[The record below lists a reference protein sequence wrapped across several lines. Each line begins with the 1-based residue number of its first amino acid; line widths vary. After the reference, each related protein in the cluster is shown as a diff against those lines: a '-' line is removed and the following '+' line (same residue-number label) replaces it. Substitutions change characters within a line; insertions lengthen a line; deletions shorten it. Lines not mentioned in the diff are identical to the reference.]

1 MNRFLSFIVMMIC
14 AIECSMAQISVSGHV
29 INKATE
35 VPIEGAN
42 VIVKNGNGKIA
53 GFASTDSEGAFSI
66 DVADSTKL
74 TVNVSMLGF
83 KKYSM
88 PINEIHTPL
97 TIKLDDGNYSIKE
110 VVVKADRIRANGDT
124 IKYNV
129 ATFTQKQDRTIGDVM
144 KHMPGIDVKDN
155 GSIEYQGLAINKF
168 YIEDNDLLGG
178 KYGVATNGISAN
190 DIGMVEVLE
199 NHQPMQVLSGINL
212 SDQAAINLKLKNKSK
227 GTWLL
232 NGQLA
237 DGVSTQPKG
246 MVWDGDLFLMKAQP
260 KYQTITTLK
269 SNNAGKCLESQTT
282 DFLEDERNTQLSDY
296 ISLSLPSIS
305 YLDAKRSLFNRSHM
319 FSTSHMWKKKT
330 IEYKGQIDY
339 YNYRNKMSAASSITY
354 FMPNSTKVITED
366 RNGMERGNQL
376 TGSFVVEMNQK
387 DYFLNNT
394 FKPVLK
400 WNDTSVSMSENF
412 QKAECPNFYLSNKT
426 KMIKRFA
433 KKHLITFYADNEW
446 ENLTSTLDVNFTHP
460 ANGKI
465 YQKNQDY
472 AFFTN
477 EKAQYAFTLSG
488 LKLSLEGGVEGYFR
502 KMDSKIDN
510 ASISLVAGMPMQNSD
525 LTTNYLKL
533 FVTPQIGYAFS
544 RFNVD
549 LLCPISYD
557 SYHLSMADDYNKLF
571 VSPTLK
577 LRWQP
582 IQGLA
587 MTVTGK
593 LNEAPTDLHDIHEFP
608 LFSDYRTIDIGVNK
622 LYTTKNKRLSGNF
635 SYRNVGEGLFANMIL
650 SKSWQDTPTLPAQRF
665 SDDNIISYYQDVASF
680 SQSFQAI
687 GNISKTLDFIRGGV
701 SINGIFRRNSSA
713 VSSEETPVHFVR
725 TYYSIGGQVNAN
737 LNKWLYMTYAFK
749 AFGSSAFSKE
759 TSLDNRRNNLL
770 HRLTMDISAT
780 SKLMFEMAADYFH
793 NQQSENTYKNCF
805 LLDSKVK
812 YALGKKIDLQLLTSN
827 IMNTRTYSYSIYDT
841 LSRIESVRY
850 LRGREIMLAICFK

>member
-14 AIECSMAQISVSGHV
+14 AIECSMAQTSLSGHV
-29 INKATE
+29 INKVTE
-35 VPIEGAN
+35 VPVVGAN

-53 GFASTDSEGAFSI
+53 GFASTDAKGFFSV
-66 DVADSTKL
+66 DVSDSTKL

-88 PINEIHTPL
+88 PIHDIHNPL

-155 GSIEYQGLAINKF
+155 GSIEYQGQAINKF
-168 YIEDNDLLGG
+168 YIEGNDLLGG
-178 KYGVATNGISAN
+178 KYGVATNGISAD

-199 NHQPMQVLSGINL
+199 NHQPMQVLSGISL
-212 SDQAAINLKLKNKSK
+212 SDQAAINLKLKNKAK
-227 GTWLL
+227 GTWLM

-237 DGVSTQPKG
+237 GGVSTQPKG
-246 MVWDGDLFLMKAQP
+246 MVWDGDLLLMKALP
-260 KYQTITTLK
+260 SYQTITMLK
-269 SNNAGKCLESQTT
+269 SNNDGKSLESLTT
-282 DFLEDERNTQLSDY
+282 DFFENERNTQLSDY
-296 ISLSLPSIS
+296 VSLSLPTIS
-305 YLDAKRSLFNRSHM
+305 SLDAKRSLFNRSHM

-339 YNYRNKMSAASSITY
+339 YNFRNKMSAASNITY
-354 FMPNSTKVITED
+354 FLPNSTKVITED
-366 RNGMERGNQL
+366 RNGIERGNQL

-400 WNDTSVSMSENF
+400 WYDTSVGMSENF
-412 QKAECPNFYLSNKT
+412 QKAESPDFYLSNKT

-433 KKHLITFYADNEW
+433 GKHLITFYADNEW
-446 ENLTSTLDVNFTHP
+446 ENFPSTLNVNFTNP

-465 YQKNQDY
+465 YQKNQDH

-502 KMDSKIDN
+502 KMDSKLDS
-510 ASISLVAGMPMQNSD
+510 AAISLVAGMPKQNSD

-533 FVTPQIGYAFS
+533 FVTPQVGYAFCK
-544 RFNVD
+544 FNVD

-557 SYHLSMADDYNKLF
+557 SYHLSIADDYKKLF
-571 VSPTLK
+571 LSPTLK
-577 LRWQP
+577 LRWRP
-582 IQGLA
+582 IQGLT
-587 MTVTGK
+587 MTVSGSM
-593 LNEAPTDLHDIHEFP
+593 NDAPIDLHEIHDFP
-608 LFSDYRTIDIGVNK
+608 LFSDYRTISLGVNK
-622 LYTTKNKRLSGNF
+622 FYTTKSKRLMGNF
-635 SYRNVGEGLFANMIL
+635 SYRNVSEGLFANVLL
-650 SKSWQDTPTLPAQRF
+650 SKSWQDNPTLPAQRF
-665 SDDNIISYYQDVASF
+665 SDDIIISYYQDVASF
-680 SQSFQAI
+680 SQSFQTI

-701 SINGIFRRNSSA
+701 SINGVLRRNSSA
-713 VSSEETPVHFVR
+713 VLSEETPVHFVR

-737 LNKWLYMTYAFK
+737 ISRWLYLSYAFK
-749 AFGSSAFSKE
+749 AFGSSAFSKG
-759 TSLDNRRNNLL
+759 TALDNKRNNLL
-770 HRLTMDISAT
+770 HRFTMDISAS
-780 SKLMFEMAADYFH
+780 SKLMFELDGDYFH
-793 NQQSENTYKNCF
+793 NQHSENTFKDCF

-812 YALGKKIDLQLLTSN
+812 YMLGKKIDLQLLVSN

-841 LSRIESVRY
+841 LCRIESVRY
-850 LRGREIMLAICFK
+850 LRGREIMLSICFK

>member
-1 MNRFLSFIVMMIC
+1 MNRFISFIVMLIC
-14 AIECSMAQISVSGHV
+14 AVECSMAQTSVSGHV

-35 VPIEGAN
+35 VPIVGAN
-42 VIVKNGNGKIA
+42 VIIKNGNGKIA
-53 GFASTDSEGAFSI
+53 GFASTNTEGAFSI

-168 YIEDNDLLGG
+168 YIEGNDLLGG

-199 NHQPMQVLSGINL
+199 NHQPMQVLSGIGL

-237 DGVSTQPKG
+237 GGVSTQPKG
-246 MVWDGDLFLMKAQP
+246 MVWDGDLFLMKALP
-260 KYQTITTLK
+260 SYQTITTLK
-269 SNNAGKCLESQTT
+269 SNNAGKNLESQTT
-282 DFLEDERNTQLSDY
+282 DFLENERNTQLSDY
-296 ISLSLPSIS
+296 VSLSLPSIS
-305 YLDAKRSLFNRSHM
+305 SLDPKRSLFNRSHM
-319 FSTSHMWKKKT
+319 FSTSHMWKKKAV
-330 IEYKGQIDY
+330 EYKGQIDY
-339 YNYRNKMSAASSITY
+339 YNYRNKMSAASEITY
-354 FMPNSTKVITED
+354 FMPNSTKVIRED

-376 TGSFVVEMNQK
+376 TGSFVVEMNK
-387 DYFLNNT
+387 KSYFFNNT

-400 WNDTSVSMSENF
+400 WYDSSVGMSENF
-412 QKAECPNFYLSNKT
+412 QKVETPNFYLSNKT
-426 KMIKRFA
+426 KIIKRFA
-433 KKHLITFYADNEW
+433 EKHLITFYADNEW
-446 ENLTSTLDVNFTHP
+446 ENLTSNLDVNFT
-460 ANGKI
+460 NQTKGKI
-465 YQKNQDY
+465 YQMNQDH

-477 EKAQYAFTLSG
+477 EKAQYAFNLS
-488 LKLSLEGGVEGYFR
+488 KVQLSLEGGVEGYFR
-502 KMDSKIDN
+502 KMDSKADGV
-510 ASISLVAGMPMQNSD
+510 AVSVAGEPVQYGD

-533 FVTPQIGYAFS
+533 FVTPQIEYTLS

-557 SYHLSMADDYNKLF
+557 SYHLSAADDSEKLF

-577 LRWQP
+577 LRWRP
-582 IQGLA
+582 IQGLS
-587 MTVTGK
+587 MKVTGR
-593 LNEAPTDLHDIHEFP
+593 LNEAPTDLHDIHEAP
-608 LFSDYRTIDIGVNK
+608 LYADYRTIVLGVNK

-635 SYRNVGEGLFANMIL
+635 SYRNVSEGLFANVIL

-665 SDDNIISYYQDVASF
+665 SNDNIISYYQDVASF

-749 AFGSSAFSKE
+749 AFGSSAFSKG
-759 TSLDNRRNNLL
+759 TSLDNRRNNVL
-770 HRLTMDISAT
+770 HRFTMDISAT
-780 SKLMFEMAADYFH
+780 SKLIFEVAGDYFH
-793 NQQSENTYKNCF
+793 NQQSEDTYKDCF

-850 LRGREIMLAICFK
+850 LRGREIMLSICFK